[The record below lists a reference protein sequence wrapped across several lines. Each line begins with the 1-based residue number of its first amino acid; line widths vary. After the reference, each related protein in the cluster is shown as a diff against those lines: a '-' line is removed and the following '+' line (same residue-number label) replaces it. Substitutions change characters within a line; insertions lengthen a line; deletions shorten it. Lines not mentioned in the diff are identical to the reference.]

1 MERRDMPMSSHVTDM
16 ESTILHSP
24 QEQPKSC
31 CENMFKGDNLNFIL
45 QSSVIEEA
53 AWPSG

>member
-1 MERRDMPMSSHVTDM
+1 MPMGSHVTDM

-31 CENMFKGDNLNFIL
+31 CENMFKGGNLNFIV
-45 QSSVIEEA
+45 QSSVIGEA
-53 AWPSG
+53 AWQSG

>member
-1 MERRDMPMSSHVTDM
+1 MPMSSHVTDM

-24 QEQPKSC
+24 QEQAKSC
-31 CENMFKGDNLNFIL
+31 CERMFKGDNLNFIVE
-45 QSSVIEEA
+45 SSVIEEA

>member
-1 MERRDMPMSSHVTDM
+1 MPVSLHVTDV

-24 QEQPKSC
+24 QEQPKSY

-45 QSSVIEEA
+45 QSSVIE
-53 AWPSG
+53 

>member
-24 QEQPKSC
+24 QEQPKSS

-45 QSSVIEEA
+45 QSSVIE
-53 AWPSG
+53 

>member
-1 MERRDMPMSSHVTDM
+1 MPMSSHVTDM

>member
-1 MERRDMPMSSHVTDM
+1 MPVSSHLTDM
-16 ESTILHSP
+16 ESTILHSL

-45 QSSVIEEA
+45 QSPVIEEA